1 MELSHAPVVQKF
13 SAPHGVPKMRL
24 PIVGSIHVGHRR
36 GSAAPRHDSVS
47 LSKKRLADHADRSA
61 LREGFD
67 GRAQSR
73 PTGANDENVVF
84 AGFVTEA
91 NVVLHLKCLVVYD
104 GHRSLRS
111 RTVPQAT
118 IRI

>member
-24 PIVGSIHVGHRR
+24 PIVGGIHVGHRR
-36 GSAAPRHDSVS
+36 GNAALRHDSVS

-61 LREGFD
+61 LRKGFN
-67 GRAQSR
+67 GCAQAR
-73 PTGANDENVVF
+73 TAGANNENVVL
-84 AGFVTEA
+84 AR
-91 NVVLHLKCLVVYD
+91 LVVC

-111 RTVPQAT
+111 RKVPQAT
-118 IRI
+118 IPT

>member
-36 GSAAPRHDSVS
+36 GNAALRHDSVS

-73 PTGANDENVVF
+73 PTGANDENVVL
-84 AGFVTEA
+84 ARLAVGA
-91 NVVLHLKCLVVYD
+91 P
-104 GHRSLRS
+104 RSLRS
-111 RTVPQAT
+111 RKVPQAT
-118 IRI
+118 IRT